1 VKLLAR
7 SNRSSRTDS
16 IQTHNQEKPMAKQ
29 KRSKP
34 TTAASPVLVHFE
46 FVHPTAQRVCIAGTF
61 NEWHGVATQMIGMGE
76 GRWAKELLLPPGTY
90 EYRFVVD
97 GDWVTDP
104 NSKETAANPF
114 GSHNTI
120 LRVQPPT

>member
-1 VKLLAR
+1 
-7 SNRSSRTDS
+7 
-16 IQTHNQEKPMAKQ
+16 MANQ

-61 NEWHGVATQMIGMGE
+61 NEWHCAATPMIGMGE
-76 GRWAKELLLPPGTY
+76 GLWAKDLLLPPGTY
-90 EYRFVVD
+90 EYRFVVN

-104 NSKETAANPF
+104 SSKETAANLF
-114 GSHNTI
+114 GSQNTI
-120 LRVQPPT
+120 LRVQPLT